1 MTTVA
6 ICDFEP
12 IAIEG
17 LRALLESAGLPVVSA
32 ETTLSE
38 GMEAVRRLQ
47 PSLLIVDKILGMQPV
62 MDWIAALRKE
72 MPKMAITVWSASIS
86 EAEAIRLLQAGA
98 HGVVRK
104 TAPIED
110 LMSCIRS
117 VAAGGTWMEGAL
129 LSDASKP
136 VHHPRSPLTVR
147 ETQVMDLIQLG
158 MRNKEIGVHLGIQ
171 TGTVKIHMKHIF
183 EKTGIRGRYGLA
195 LSGLKEKG
203 LLTLAGD

>member
-17 LRALLESAGLPVVSA
+17 LRALLESAGLSVVA
-32 ETTLSE
+32 GETTLSE
-38 GMEAVRRLQ
+38 GMDAVRRLQ
-47 PSLLIVDKILGMQPV
+47 PSLLIVDKFLGMQSV
-62 MDWIAALRKE
+62 TDWIAGLRKE
-72 MPKMAITVWSASIS
+72 QPQTAIMVWSASIS
-86 EAEAIRLLQAGA
+86 ESEAIRLLQAGA

-110 LMSCIRS
+110 LMNCIRT
-117 VAAGGTWMEGAL
+117 VAAGGNWMDGAL

-136 VHHPRSPLTVR
+136 VQHTRSPLTVR

>member
-1 MTTVA
+1 VTRVA

-17 LRALLESAGLPVVSA
+17 LRALLESEGLPVVA
-32 ETTLSE
+32 GETTLRE
-38 GMEAVRRLQ
+38 GMDAVQRLE
-47 PSLLIVDKILGMQPV
+47 PSLLIVDKALGMQPV
-62 MDWIAALRKE
+62 TEWIAVLRKE
-72 MPKMAITVWSASIS
+72 QPKTAIMVWSASIS
-86 EAEAIRLLQAGA
+86 EPEVIRLLQAGA

-110 LMSCIRS
+110 VMSCIRS
-117 VAAGGTWMEGAL
+117 VAAGGTWMDAAL
-129 LSDASKP
+129 ISDASRP
-136 VHHPRSPLTVR
+136 VQHVRSALTVR

-203 LLTLAGD
+203 LLTLVGE

>member
-1 MTTVA
+1 VTTVA

-17 LRALLESAGLPVVSA
+17 LRALLESAGLPVVA
-32 ETTLSE
+32 GETTLCE
-38 GMEAVRRLQ
+38 GMDAVRRLQ

-62 MDWIAALRKE
+62 TDWISALRKE
-72 MPKMAITVWSASIS
+72 QPNTAIAVWSAAIS
-86 EAEAIRLLQAGA
+86 EPEAIRLLQAGA
-98 HGVVRK
+98 QGVVRK
-104 TAPIED
+104 TAAVED
-110 LMSCIRS
+110 VMSCIRA

-136 VHHPRSPLTVR
+136 VHHARSPLTVR
-147 ETQVMDLIQLG
+147 EMQVMDLIQLG